1 MAKGFDDE
9 KKETTSARCQEL
21 KLFVSFFEMFSPSA
35 SVLEDEDVVFLV
47 RNTAFSESD
56 IREWWR

>member
-1 MAKGFDDE
+1 MPGVKTEALCIILSNVF
-9 KKETTSARCQEL
+9 TT
-21 KLFVSFFEMFSPSA
+21 

>member
-1 MAKGFDDE
+1 MAKGFDDK
-9 KKETTSARCQEL
+9 KKETTSARCQDWAL
-21 KLFVSFFEMFSPSA
+21 CIILQMFSSSA